1 VKRLGFFAGL
11 AIGIHIGWTSLFV
24 ASFMRGKGAGKAVDR
39 G

>member
-1 VKRLGFFAGL
+1 MKRLGFFAGL

-24 ASFMRGKGAGKAVDR
+24 ASFMRGKNEFGVVDR